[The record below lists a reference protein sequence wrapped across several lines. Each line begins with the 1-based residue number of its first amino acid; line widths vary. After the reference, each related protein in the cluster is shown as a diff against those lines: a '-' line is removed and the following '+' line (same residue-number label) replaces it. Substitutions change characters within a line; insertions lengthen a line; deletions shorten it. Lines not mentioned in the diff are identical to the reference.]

1 MNRTVPDPL
10 RRLMEGWE
18 PTLVTGAFFEP
29 VPVRLLVGPLVLPIV
44 YTKSGHPRK
53 HQPKPMQVGDVV
65 YLKPKWD
72 TGKPALYPFSMAGT
86 GYELVTDAQEG
97 VHYEQL

>member
-1 MNRTVPDPL
+1 
-10 RRLMEGWE
+10 
-18 PTLVTGAFFEP
+18 
-29 VPVRLLVGPLVLPIV
+29 
-44 YTKSGHPRK
+44 
-53 HQPKPMQVGDVV
+53 MQVGDVA
-65 YLKPKWD
+65 YLKTEWA